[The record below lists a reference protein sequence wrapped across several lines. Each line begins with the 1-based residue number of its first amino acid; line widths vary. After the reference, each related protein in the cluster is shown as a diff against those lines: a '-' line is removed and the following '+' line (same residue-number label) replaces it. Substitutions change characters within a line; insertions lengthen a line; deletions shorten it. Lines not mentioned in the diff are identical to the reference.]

1 MKKIVIFLAF
11 FISAESFAQNPNQNN
26 NQVRPAGNAKVAQG
40 APNNNQ
46 VNPVGNAKV
55 AQGAPN
61 NNQVNPAGNAKVA
74 QGAPKS
80 DYRPPALTPEEKI
93 QIEKN
98 TAEQKEFDGIL
109 KSLTP
114 EQNKKF
120 QKGNQDFG
128 FKMMEYTKKLDDE
141 IVKISKL
148 KNLIAINTYILK
160 GVQSSDPKRPA
171 PKEMQEFYQK
181 QISAYQKL
189 SPEQKTL
196 VKKELIKFRKNI
208 NALEKKRRQEFKTLF
223 KKDLSFFKE
232 RETEKEI
239 EDDNKF

>member
-1 MKKIVIFLAF
+1 MKKIVIFLAL
-11 FISAESFAQNPNQNN
+11 FISTECFAQNPNQNN
-26 NQVRPAGNAKVAQG
+26 NQVKPVVNAKVVQAY
-40 APNNNQ
+40 
-46 VNPVGNAKV
+46 
-55 AQGAPN
+55 
-61 NNQVNPAGNAKVA
+61 
-74 QGAPKS
+74 KS
-80 DYRPPALTPEEKI
+80 NYRPPALTPEEKI

-98 TAEQKEFDGIL
+98 TAEQKEFQNIL
-109 KSLTP
+109 KNLTP

-120 QKGNQDFG
+120 QKTNQDFG

-141 IVKISKL
+141 IVKISKI
-148 KNLIAINTYILK
+148 KNLIAINTFILK
-160 GVQSSDPKRPA
+160 GVQTERPGGSA
-171 PKEMQEFYQK
+171 SKEMQEFYQK

-208 NALEKKRRQEFKTLF
+208 NAIEKKRRQDYKILL